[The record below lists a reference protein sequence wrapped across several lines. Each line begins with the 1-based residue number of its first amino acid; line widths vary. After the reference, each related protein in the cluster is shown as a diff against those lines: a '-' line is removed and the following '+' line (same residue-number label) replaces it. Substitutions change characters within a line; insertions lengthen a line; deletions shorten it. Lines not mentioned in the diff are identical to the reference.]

1 MYYEITRI
9 FTQNTGS
16 NGSCHL
22 KKRSVKENGIL
33 LLIKNSVESYD
44 TENFSIFKTKKKL
57 PTLKI
62 VEINLRLCIFN
73 PFFPMGHQSIYELFF
88 WQSR

>member
-44 TENFSIFKTKKKL
+44 TESFSIFKTKKSYQLWK
-57 PTLKI
+57 
-62 VEINLRLCIFN
+62 
-73 PFFPMGHQSIYELFF
+73 
-88 WQSR
+88 